1 MKSRRGGR
9 SGIVGFASAFLLC
22 ASAQAAPVTYIIDGL
37 AADITVSLDGQTIG
51 GSIASIPIVGQQ
63 FVFDAAVPEVLSFA
77 IEVDGGA
84 ANAIQLS
91 TPIDIGLGASD
102 QIIID
107 AAVLTSVVTATYPAI
122 GGGGVFR
129 FMGVSGG
136 GPVAVATSDL
146 ILSSGGG
153 PGAPIFGFVSPS
165 NAISG
170 TVYADANSIGAILGF
185 TFFRFQTL
193 SGQLLEAKADILVTG
208 TAVPEPSVAVLFG
221 IAVVAVGAR
230 LRVARGVALA

>member
-1 MKSRRGGR
+1 L
-9 SGIVGFASAFLLC
+9 LLC

-37 AADITVSLDGQTIG
+37 AADITVSLDGQSIG

-122 GGGGVFR
+122 GGGGVFN

-136 GPVAVATSDL
+136 GPVAVATSNL

-153 PGAPIFGFVSPS
+153 PGTPVPGFVSPS

-170 TVYADANSIGAILGF
+170 TVFADANSIEAAILGF

-230 LRVARGVALA
+230 LRVARGAALA